1 MKIFRLWG
9 LLTFIGVLT
18 LFALAWFLL
27 APSMIKSS
35 IQEVGSEA
43 LGAKVEINSV
53 DLSLFPLAIS
63 LNGLTAADPDA
74 PMKNIFES
82 KLIKFSV
89 DPSALVWKKLV
100 IDELNLS
107 GIQTGTP
114 RSSSGA
120 LAGGRKS
127 EKAIRTVTAIEIP
140 EISEADIK
148 QKIEQADL
156 LTVKRIQALNEQ
168 QKDIRQEWEKS
179 LDRAEFEQR
188 VETIKSEYERLSKR
202 LKENKLNF
210 IADRK
215 DWKALK
221 KQIDNERDLIAQMK
235 DKIKQDKAA
244 VAKQIDLVK
253 QAPQEDVN
261 RVLSQYGLGNGVDG
275 LVEKYLGPEYKPWVQ
290 RALALVSTFK
300 QEKSVPQDEQ
310 VKDVVQ
316 MGDKVYF
323 NDRQILPELLIK
335 KVIVNGNS
343 DTWQLDGDG
352 FNIGY
357 LPWLVGQAAKLDL
370 NFKGQGNAQ
379 FNLVSDWDS
388 AENMETLLN
397 SKIAAWPLK
406 NMQLMQMEQGHWNLT
421 SGILNADV
429 KGKLTLNEINFSA
442 VFNVASPKVE
452 APQGLKSWQQSL
464 ATAINQSRGF
474 KIEVSASGSI
484 EEPNIKVK
492 SDLEDLFKQA
502 IGDQVKQKADKLKQ
516 RVKQQITAKVGDI
529 DGLNTLDGDFSNWQ
543 SQLGNKDELL
553 KNLLGKIK
561 L

>member
-221 KQIDNERDLIAQMK
+221 KQIDNERDLIALMK

-323 NDRQILPELLIK
+323 NDRQIFPELLIK

-516 RVKQQITAKVGDI
+516 RVKQQITAKVGDM